1 MKNKEQIKELRIKEL
16 RQKLVKAI
24 IKKNTKLIFN
34 LKNLIEELTK

>member
-24 IKKNTKLIFN
+24 MKKNTKLIFN